1 MYNWS
6 TNTKRLSK
14 NKDKFELYSL
24 EQAINFGLNNTKLSL
39 KSLIKYWDQLNI
51 DSDKKNYLFKI
62 IWPQS

>member
-6 TNTKRLSK
+6 IDTKRLSK

-39 KSLIKYWDQLNI
+39 KSLIKNWDQLNI

>member
-6 TNTKRLSK
+6 IDTKRLSK

>member
-6 TNTKRLSK
+6 IDTKRLSK
-14 NKDKFELYSL
+14 NKDKFELYTL

-39 KSLIKYWDQLNI
+39 KSLIKYWDLLNI
-51 DSDKKNYLFKI
+51 DSGKKNYLFKI